1 MTCPLLKEKNVHEFI
16 FHTFSFSVMRGRMDD
31 IFIFQSPIENHLKS
45 IQKSWKL
52 TEIIWQQRHFSLS
65 ARHSPSLFQIR
76 VSSVPGAAASWT
88 DTRLMTPLR
97 TRRLRTL
104 TYITKWIYCFV
115 GRCVHTSSRRVVKF
129 AAFFWV
135 ILSRHYHP
143 PVRCAALT
151 WISVTCPKYINFM
164 NISNS
169 KHQPRLSSG
178 DIIRSMSPVL
188 ASFLPAVTY
197 QNAYSR
203 RLSIVNES
211 RVSHGSS
218 LLQVW

>member
-1 MTCPLLKEKNVHEFI
+1 MSLSFKHFLLVL
-16 FHTFSFSVMRGRMDD
+16 RGGRMDD
-31 IFIFQSPIENHLKS
+31 IFIFQSSIENHLKS

-52 TEIIWQQRHFSLS
+52 TEIIWEQRHSSLS
-65 ARHSPSLFQIR
+65 ARHSSSLFPSR
-76 VSSVPGAAASWT
+76 VSSVPGSPASWA

-143 PVRCAALT
+143 PLRCAALT
-151 WISVTCPKYINFM
+151 WISVTCPKSINFM
-164 NISNS
+164 NISND
-169 KHQPRLSSG
+169 KHQPRLSPG
-178 DIIRSMSPVL
+178 DIIRNMSPVL

-211 RVSHGSS
+211 RVFHGSP
-218 LLQVW
+218 LLQVWRLKTKDWRLK